1 MIFFVDGVIIRGAYW
16 YCVKDIALCISSMI
30 LNRWARHSSDSK
42 EFDMKTKTLRAI
54 AESESFIQK
63 PYQTPKLEICGAY
76 TLTTGIGIS
85 IGPGLA
91 PNPLDLI
98 DQIELPGQ
106 VDGL

>member
-1 MIFFVDGVIIRGAYW
+1 
-16 YCVKDIALCISSMI
+16 
-30 LNRWARHSSDSK
+30 
-42 EFDMKTKTLRAI
+42 MKTEIISTAK
-54 AESESFIQK
+54 ESLVQK